1 LRRSKPKIAVCR
13 MCFLDIR
20 DINLHHLLFESG
32 AICQKCQDQF
42 RTIMLSF
49 VIFGVKGLA
58 LYDYNEAMRSALYK
72 FKGCGDIELAPAFLD
87 YHRLFLKARYH
98 GYTIIPAPSHA
109 SHDEER
115 GFNHVKM
122 IFSLLKLPI
131 ADCLIKTSDVKQADL
146 SFDERQNIRARLEWR
161 IGQSIEGK
169 KVLLVDD
176 VITTGATIKA
186 CLELIR
192 EHKPKMVRVLV
203 MARTKGETLI

>member
-1 LRRSKPKIAVCR
+1 